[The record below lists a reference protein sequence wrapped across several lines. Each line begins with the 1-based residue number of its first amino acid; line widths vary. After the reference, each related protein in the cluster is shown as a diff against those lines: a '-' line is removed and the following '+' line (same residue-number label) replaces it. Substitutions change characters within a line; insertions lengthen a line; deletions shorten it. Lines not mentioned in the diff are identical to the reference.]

1 MKTFQDS
8 KINVRP
14 SLIVFVLY
22 GLIAFTLVGF
32 GLWTLTSQH
41 PEGRAFV
48 GYAIGFVSLAIGLGF
63 GRDISELCSVMID
76 DEGISQ
82 WKIMRG
88 RRVFSRDYVRW
99 EDGPVVV
106 DDGIRAVVKNAS
118 TEIRINLSFF
128 ADMHGVFAL
137 IERLADAKGR

>member
-1 MKTFQDS
+1 MKAFQDS

-32 GLWTLTSQH
+32 GLWALTSQH

-48 GYAIGFVSLAIGLGF
+48 GYAIGSVSLAIGLGF
-63 GRDISELCSVMID
+63 GRDISELCSVRID

-82 WKIMRG
+82 WKIMRR
-88 RRVFSRDYVRW
+88 RRVLSRDCVRW
-99 EDGPVVV
+99 EDRPAVV
-106 DDGIRAVVKNAS
+106 DDGLRAVVKSAS

-137 IERLADAKGR
+137 IERLAHAKGR